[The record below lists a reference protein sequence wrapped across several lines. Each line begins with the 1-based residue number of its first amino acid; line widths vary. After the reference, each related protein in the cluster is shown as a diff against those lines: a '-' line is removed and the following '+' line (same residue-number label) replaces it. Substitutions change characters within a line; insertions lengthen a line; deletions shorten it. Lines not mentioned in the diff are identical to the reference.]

1 MMRGL
6 ADGNVATASAVPV
19 GSSSHSTQQ
28 LSRAAATDIL
38 QYLPHIPSICCA
50 AAHPHLRYARETVAS
65 RRAAEGSTR
74 HRSDLYLCWDCTK
87 NCEYHILSGAERELE
102 ADLPLLGWW
111 LTRPFTANGEPM
123 MMEVNVKPQAF
134 SCPPLS
140 SAPFAAA
147 MATEASPT
155 CFENILRILTQ
166 PPLQRTD
173 VGISYL
179 RSLIVSANYTEVSK
193 TAVALLGQLTHLEKF
208 ESFTQFLA
216 LPLASLTS
224 VRVLRLRNVKA
235 LTSLEPL
242 LPLSGLSSISLCRCA
257 SLHSLGALSQL
268 PELTELRVADC
279 RVLDVR
285 GDYSACRRLTSVS
298 MRWCGDVLHVGDLR
312 TLPNLHDLDCSYS
325 GLRDMEGLAQLC
337 ARLRRLCL
345 RGCQTIH
352 ELLRPMD
359 VFAAGSG
366 PTGVAVAAALPSAF
380 PRRPITRA
388 ITGEVVA
395 LSAEKKTAATADT
408 TAPAAR
414 TSLFPIQS
422 AAQPSSA
429 AFSQLEELDVGES
442 SLASL
447 SGLVQ
452 YAPKLRHLTVRE
464 CQQLHS
470 LSPLGELL
478 RLTSVDAS
486 FSGVDELQGLSES
499 VSLEY
504 LNLKNCVRLH
514 TAAPLA
520 RVRSLREIDLGV
532 PNQNCVICIHNVEDE
547 GNDESADAG
556 RTLRHRS
563 ELFQLSSL
571 TLPGPVGG
579 AGEIRVD
586 AAVTQ
591 RSSHGHRQHHI
602 MRQEAEELLRQPLEL
617 LVAPEARLGGEV
629 S

>member
-6 ADGNVATASAVPV
+6 ADRNAATASAVPV

-65 RRAAEGSTR
+65 TRAAEGSTH

-87 NCEYHILSGAERELE
+87 NCEYHILSGAEEELE

-123 MMEVNVKPQAF
+123 MMEVNVKPQA

-140 SAPFAAA
+140 SAPFATA

-155 CFENILRILTQ
+155 RFENILRILTQ

-173 VGISYL
+173 VGISCL
-179 RSLIVSANYTEVSK
+179 RSLILSANCTEVSK

-208 ESFTQFLA
+208 ESFTQSLS
-216 LPLASLTS
+216 LPLASRTS
-224 VRVLRLRNVKA
+224 VCVLRLRNVKA

-257 SLHSLGALSQL
+257 SLRSLGALSQL

-312 TLPNLHDLDCSYS
+312 TLPNLRDLDCSYS
-325 GLRDMEGLAQLC
+325 GLRDMEGLAPLC

-366 PTGVAVAAALPSAF
+366 PTGVAAAAALPSAF

-388 ITGEVVA
+388 VTGEVVA
-395 LSAEKKTAATADT
+395 LSAAKKTAATADT
-408 TAPAAR
+408 AAPAAR
-414 TSLFPIQS
+414 TSLFSVQS

-442 SLASL
+442 SLVSL
-447 SGLVQ
+447 SGLAQ
-452 YAPKLRHLTVRE
+452 YAPQLRHLTVRE
-464 CQQLHS
+464 CQQLH
-470 LSPLGELL
+470 EL
-478 RLTSVDAS
+478 
-486 FSGVDELQGLSES
+486 ES
-499 VSLEY
+499 A
-504 LNLKNCVRLH
+504 RR
-514 TAAPLA
+514 AAEA
-520 RVRSLREIDLGV
+520 DLG
-532 PNQNCVICIHNVEDE
+532 
-547 GNDESADAG
+547 G
-556 RTLRHRS
+556 RVLQRCRRAR
-563 ELFQLSSL
+563 
-571 TLPGPVGG
+571 GPV
-579 AGEIRVD
+579 
-586 AAVTQ
+586 
-591 RSSHGHRQHHI
+591 
-602 MRQEAEELLRQPLEL
+602 
-617 LVAPEARLGGEV
+617 
-629 S
+629 